1 MTDTPIGAAGAPD
14 DSVLRHWRLLV
25 AVVAPVVAVA
35 TLVQSVLELLGSS
48 GTSVVVDGLTLRT
61 PSWLDV
67 VEALVW
73 LVAWAWS
80 VSAVMIAVRGTLFGE
95 PPSAFDALRQAGR
108 RLPVV
113 LGVLV
118 VVAAGFGVLLLVAVV
133 VASLLGPLAWAC
145 IALAV
150 FAGGP
155 LVGALP
161 VAALDGL
168 GVGESAARGVLAGE
182 GRRRQLFLLIIG
194 LVAAALP
201 ADWLS
206 ASLPEVTAG
215 PVTAAVGRLAAAA
228 LAVAAIGVQGALLA
242 RWRIRLADA
251 RPQSAPAPCPGHW
264 LVACGGLTVVVVV
277 ATGIVIVNPLGVPVL
292 STSGTVK
299 TSQNLGEYAV
309 TADGEPKIGVG
320 GSSRPLAWDTRR
332 ALFDGGTALV
342 GIAYPGNGPVELTIC
357 QADDCVPTEARLDR
371 PGFYWEHWV
380 ARSLPGG
387 RLIVVAPVV
396 ERGTLSGTAKLV
408 AWICPDR
415 SCQSSRRIELADVD
429 YDPPQDFPLAVTVGP
444 EGAPVIAYA
453 RSARQGFD
461 LVRCADQDC
470 TAHTPDFGSMIT
482 PGGPEDPRIVGLGFG
497 PDAKVIAVLAGKT
510 PSARAGLRIRV
521 GRAPR
526 ARVISITCD
535 DDRCL
540 RRTSRAWNEIAD
552 DGGDLRAW
560 PVPMPDGHLAILQED
575 ARGAR
580 LITCEH
586 HCEG

>member
-1 MTDTPIGAAGAPD
+1 MTDTPIGAAGTPD

-61 PSWLDV
+61 PGWLDV

-80 VSAVMIAVRGTLFGE
+80 VGAVMIAVRGTLSGE
-95 PPSAFDALRQAGR
+95 PPSAFDALRQAAR
-108 RLPVV
+108 RLPG
-113 LGVLV
+113 LLTT
-118 VVAAGFGVLLLVAVV
+118 LLLAVTGLGACIAVGV
-133 VASLLGPLAWAC
+133 VIGGFLGPLAWAC
-145 IALAV
+145 IAV
-150 FAGGP
+150 AGYF
-155 LVGALP
+155 GAP
-161 VAALDGL
+161 IVAAAAYSVLDERPAWDS
-168 GVGESAARGVLAGE
+168 VGRAVEVGRT
-182 GRRRQLFLLIIG
+182 RRRQLFLLLMG
-194 LVAAALP
+194 LAAAAVP
-201 ADWLS
+201 AGWLS
-206 ASLPEVTAG
+206 ASLPDVTAG
-215 PVTAAVGRLAAAA
+215 PVTAAVGRLAVAA
-228 LAVAAIGVQGALLA
+228 LTVAAIGVQGALLA
-242 RWRIRLADA
+242 RWRVRLNDA
-251 RPQSAPAPCPGHW
+251 RSQSAPAPCPGHW

-292 STSGTVK
+292 TTSGTVK

-332 ALFDGGTALV
+332 ALFDGGTAMV

-357 QADDCVPTEARLDR
+357 QADDCVPAEARLDR

-387 RLIVVAPVV
+387 GLIVVAPVV

-415 SCQSSRRIELADVD
+415 SCQSSRRIELADVN

-444 EGAPVIAYA
+444 EGAPVIAYGSVG
-453 RSARQGFD
+453 SATVF
-461 LVRCADQDC
+461 LVRCADQAC
-470 TAHTPDFGSMIT
+470 GSTTMDPSDVAVDVDGAW
-482 PGGPEDPRIVGLGFG
+482 PGLVGLGFDG
-497 PDAKVIAVLAGKT
+497 DAHVVAVLAGKT
-510 PSARAGLRIRV
+510 PPPPAGLRIRV
-521 GRAPR
+521 GRTPR
-526 ARVISITCD
+526 ARVISITCGD
-535 DDRCL
+535 ERCL
-540 RRTSRAWNEIAD
+540 RRTTRAWNEIAD

-560 PVPMPDGHLAILQED
+560 PVSMPDGHLAILQED